1 VGKPHGPGTAY
12 HALGREQDSDAAL
25 AGIITKYRTSVLAY
39 RGKSD
44 KSFEW
49 LDHAYNQRD
58 PGLPEIKNNPLF
70 KDLRHDPRYTELLR
84 KMRLPT

>member
-1 VGKPHGPGTAY
+1 VAY
-12 HALGREQDSDAAL
+12 QIAE
-25 AGIITKYRTSVLAY
+25 VLAY
-39 RGKSD
+39 RRESD

>member
-1 VGKPHGPGTAY
+1 MPLAPKALTYWLTWSRGTKRVGKPHA
-12 HALGREQDSDAAL
+12 E
-25 AGIITKYRTSVLAY
+25 VLAY
-39 RGKSD
+39 RGESD

-70 KDLRHDPRYTELLR
+70 KDLRHDARYAELLK
-84 KMRLPT
+84 KMHLPI